1 MDHVRLHP
9 TRAKPTRQPEA
20 VAGGFEGKRNPR
32 DIATGPYRREAAGAY
47 EKPSE
52 RRVREKAEMIRRHRR
67 ALRKRLEREG
77 Y

>member
-20 VAGGFEGKRNPR
+20 VAAGFEGKRNRR
-32 DIATGPYRREAAGAY
+32 DIAALTAMKRRRAY

-52 RRVREKAEMIRRHRR
+52 RWVREKVEAIRRHRK

>member
-20 VAGGFEGKRNPR
+20 VAAGFEGKRNPR
-32 DIATGPYRREAAGAY
+32 DIATGLTAVKRRRAY